1 MQWKTKSPRSNSCEH
16 VRSFKSAGPWHVPNN
31 FFQRFFDHT
40 SFPLSLSIS
49 FCLSR
54 FHTLRADPQINC
66 ATTSFAQVLEP
77 IGSLCMIMGLAP
89 RVSLLWLEQGFIL
102 DDRCN
107 NSFSRVSYI
116 NATIIYNYGSCRKQ
130 GEVSPPLSNTAHS
143 IGFFLCSTLIIR
155 VC

>member
-89 RVSLLWLEQGFIL
+89 RVRFHELYSCEKVFSVKNRKKFMFLNIHNIYVSRCQKIFYIRQPNVILLINHPPWGFK
-102 DDRCN
+102 C
-107 NSFSRVSYI
+107 
-116 NATIIYNYGSCRKQ
+116 K
-130 GEVSPPLSNTAHS
+130 
-143 IGFFLCSTLIIR
+143 
-155 VC
+155 